1 MGGAGTCSLCYA
13 GGALVRAWCGLRCGH
28 LLQVT
33 KLWEDLDTD
42 MKMMRLQWLYRPH
55 DTAQGRVPD
64 QVENS
69 VCLSNHADDN
79 PLDTFLAPAF
89 VQFVRGEAAP
99 HGLTTYVCRHRYD
112 GVKQRLSR
120 LSDAAAS
127 KYQAAQEG
135 MHGLEPC
142 HLQRSAC

>member
-1 MGGAGTCSLCYA
+1 M
-13 GGALVRAWCGLRCGH
+13 
-28 LLQVT
+28 QVT

-89 VQFVRGEAAP
+89 VQFVGMLRVAFSHANDFDVRLAALRAITMA
-99 HGLTTYVCRHRYD
+99 HASSTTGSESFCEMLR
-112 GVKQRLSR
+112 
-120 LSDAAAS
+120 AS
-127 KYQAAQEG
+127 
-135 MHGLEPC
+135 LNI
-142 HLQRSAC
+142 

>member
-1 MGGAGTCSLCYA
+1 M
-13 GGALVRAWCGLRCGH
+13 
-28 LLQVT
+28 QVT

-112 GVKQRLSR
+112 GSWRARWLPQ
-120 LSDAAAS
+120 
-127 KYQAAQEG
+127 
-135 MHGLEPC
+135 P
-142 HLQRSAC
+142 SARRTSPPRGGRCRVPWA